1 MKAERP
7 VNLDLTKFH
16 FPLVAILSILH
27 RISGVLLF
35 LLLPLTLYLLYAA
48 YTLDN
53 FAHLLDV
60 LKYPWMKFGVWVL
73 LSATFFHLLSG
84 VRHLIM
90 DLGFFESAKAGR
102 ATATIFLILAIIV
115 MVLLGVWIW

>member
-35 LLLPLTLYLLYAA
+35 VLLPLTLYLLYAA
-48 YTLDN
+48 YTPHHFLHVIN
-53 FAHLLDV
+53 V
-60 LKYPWMKFGVWVL
+60 LKYPWMKLGVWVV

-84 VRHLIM
+84 IRHLIM
-90 DLGFFESAKAGR
+90 DLGFFESAKAGK
-102 ATATIFLILAIIV
+102 ATAIIFLILAIIV
-115 MVLLGVWIW
+115 IVLLGVWIW